1 MLNIC
6 SKSIQLWLVHEKDII
21 DQHLL
26 DHYHGL
32 LDERELRRYDRLR
45 LVRDK
50 KQFLI
55 TQVLARTVLASLV
68 GEHDPGAIRFER
80 NPYGKPFL
88 PNSNQPRFNL
98 TNSNGLVVLA
108 VTADVEVGI
117 DVEYTMRKAACLQ
130 LARRYFAEDE
140 AATFV
145 ELEEAALRDRFFD
158 YWTLKE
164 AWLKA
169 YGTGLRTP
177 LNHFGFTLSEKV
189 EISFTPNLRA
199 SPDEW
204 TFWQF
209 DIREAFRLSV
219 CVNDEPDSD
228 YTISAVEG
236 IPGQGFSPI
245 ELVQRR
251 PA

>member
-1 MLNIC
+1 MLNIG
-6 SKSIQLWLVHEKDII
+6 SKSIQLWLVHEKDIS
-21 DQHLL
+21 DQSLL

-32 LDERELRRYDRLR
+32 LGERELRRYDRLR
-45 LVRDK
+45 LENDK

-55 TQVLARTVLASLV
+55 TQVLARTVLASLI
-68 GEHDPGAIRFER
+68 GEQDPGAIRFER
-80 NPYGKPFL
+80 NPHGKPFL
-88 PNSNQPRFNL
+88 PKADQPRFNL

-130 LARRYFAEDE
+130 LARRYFTGDE
-140 AATFV
+140 AATF
-145 ELEEAALRDRFFD
+145 EGLEESALRDRFFD
-158 YWTLKE
+158 FWTLKE

-177 LNHFGFTLSEKV
+177 LNYFGFTLSEKV
-189 EISFTPNLRA
+189 EISFTSRLPA

-204 TFWQF
+204 TFWQY
-209 DIREAFRLSV
+209 DVQEDFRLSV
-219 CVNDEPDSD
+219 CVNDKPGSN

-236 IPGQGFSPI
+236 IPGQDFSPV